1 MCRPTTGDLRSDFRL
16 LQGDH
21 DNQTY
26 DESSVNHVSHIQNL
40 SPMISSSAT
49 NASCT
54 GTKRQKEFHLFRI
67 LFWIIVVYS
76 QVMFYQKDIDTNRQL
91 SKIQQDILEK
101 SDDLHLYR
109 LQGKRNRRKC
119 YRERW

>member
-1 MCRPTTGDLRSDFRL
+1 MCRPTTGDLRNDFRL

-21 DNQTY
+21 THIYEY
-26 DESSVNHVSHIQNL
+26 DESSVNHVSRIQNL
-40 SPMISSSAT
+40 SLMISSAT
-49 NASCT
+49 NGFCT

-67 LFWIIVVYS
+67 LFLIIVVYS

-91 SKIQQDILEK
+91 SKIQKDILEK